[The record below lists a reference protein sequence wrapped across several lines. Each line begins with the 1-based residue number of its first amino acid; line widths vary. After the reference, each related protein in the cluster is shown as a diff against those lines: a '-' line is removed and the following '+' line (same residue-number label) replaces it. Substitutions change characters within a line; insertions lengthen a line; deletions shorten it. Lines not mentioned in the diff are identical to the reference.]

1 MIIETNM
8 EEGMIDLNRSLADF
22 VRRGE
27 ITIEDARAHSLNPKM
42 LEQLV

>member
-1 MIIETNM
+1 MN
-8 EEGMIDLNRSLADF
+8 EGMVDLNRSLADF

-27 ITIEDARAHSLNPKM
+27 ITIENAKAYSLNPKM